1 MVLNFFLDINFCFK
15 DISSRQATLNPCLFS
30 IISMKFD
37 ASSKLEGFPVSS
49 HANPLPILW

>member
-30 IISMKFD
+30 IISIKFE
-37 ASSKLEGFPVSS
+37 ASSKLDGLPVSNQ
-49 HANPLPILW
+49 AKPLPILW